1 MEMWKK
7 QKKIGI
13 AFGIFLSL
21 MFLCTL
27 VSRAIYASRLPQIT
41 TKKPERT
48 ALIHRVEAEGLVQQG
63 MEYAVNTLS
72 GLRCRTVHAHVGDR
86 VTTET
91 LLFEIDMADLEEQI
105 REQEM
110 NIKKLSLTIQE
121 QEQNSSLAANEK
133 KTDQDRARED
143 YDRTAESAQD
153 KVDQAKEDLR
163 GAQNALESLKQ
174 NPVTGGTSEE
184 ERKKAQAEYDAWA
197 KKEKE
202 LKQALAEAEK
212 EKNEADKKVKE
223 LKAKLDSAPDKDPTL
238 SQELVQAEEKAKEAE
253 AKWTEA
259 KSAYEDHIAV
269 PVPKPDYSTED
280 AEKAAWEEKK
290 NSLEAGVGAAERS
303 LSDARKN
310 RDDALL
316 DAKRHLDDSQKASAI
331 DNSLAIN
338 RLELSVLKEKLEK
351 YQEILRTGG
360 GIYPKSGGIVTRIQV
375 SPGERIPDGAAV
387 VYADLESPLEFHLTL
402 TRDQKKYVNQGDTAT
417 LSMGKSSESV
427 TVDYV
432 AASEANPELFEA
444 IIFLPQGVGTLGQS
458 GEFSTE
464 TQTDIFKCCI
474 PLEALYT
481 DQNGRTFVYILKERS
496 GILGPELAAE
506 LVYVNVLDQNDKY
519 AALEEGIIDSETEVI
534 TSTTEPLADRTIVRY
549 KE

>member
-48 ALIHRVEAEGLVQQG
+48 ALIHKVEAEGLVQQG

-72 GLRCRTVHAHVGDR
+72 GLRCQTVHAHVGDR

-143 YDRTAESAQD
+143 YNRTAESAQD
-153 KVDQAKEDLR
+153 KVDQAKEDLK

-197 KKEKE
+197 QKEKE

-212 EKNEADKKVKE
+212 EKNEADKKVEE
-223 LKAKLDSAPDKDPTL
+223 LKAKLDSAPDKDLAL
-238 SQELVQAEEKAKEAE
+238 SQELLQAEEKAQE
-253 AKWTEA
+253 AKDKLTAA
-259 KSAYEDHIAV
+259 KAKYEEHIAS

-290 NSLEAGVGAAERS
+290 SSLEAGVGAAERS

-316 DAKRHLDDSQKASAI
+316 DAKRHLDDTQKASAI

-360 GIYPKSGGIVTRIQV
+360 GIYPKSDGIVTRIQV
-375 SPGERIPDGAAV
+375 SPGERIPDGAAI

-444 IIFLPQGVGTLGQS
+444 IIFLTQGVGTLGQS
-458 GEFSTE
+458 GEFYTE

-519 AALEEGIIDSETEVI
+519 AALEEGIIDNETEVI
-534 TSTTEPLADRTIVRY
+534 TSTTEALADRTIVRY